1 MFYFLGSHGF
11 THHLLFFVF
20 FFPIAI
26 GQINVRNIRNLIYLS
41 IFIATASLFTTSFQS
56 SSYNLRN
63 IDNLYENYPLK
74 NLALEL
80 DSYFEEKA
88 ITQFD
93 RERKDIKDWL
103 LMEFAKQFDGEKG
116 RMKISQ
122 MIDDDLTKAM
132 DILDD
137 PFTYREVFIHY

>member
-1 MFYFLGSHGF
+1 M
-11 THHLLFFVF
+11 LLDQLEEYIMNHEEDLNIKLEGENAYLDTKETLMNLDSNDIS
-20 FFPIAI
+20 IAGAI
-26 GQINVRNIRNLIYLS
+26 QL
-41 IFIATASLFTTSFQS
+41 
-56 SSYNLRN
+56 
-63 IDNLYENYPLK
+63 
-74 NLALEL
+74 L

-122 MIDDDLTKAM
+122 RIDEDITKAM

>member
-1 MFYFLGSHGF
+1 MNNIILSKVEQVKNDSDYLAGK
-11 THHLLFFVF
+11 
-20 FFPIAI
+20 IAS
-26 GQINVRNIRNLIYLS
+26 Q
-41 IFIATASLFTTSFQS
+41 
-56 SSYNLRN
+56 
-63 IDNLYENYPLK
+63 LK
-74 NLALEL
+74 NS

-93 RERKDIKDWL
+93 RESRDIKDWL
-103 LMEFAKQFDGEKG
+103 LMEFAEQFDGEKG

-122 MIDDDLTKAM
+122 RIDEYITKSM